1 MLVLDLCFA
10 FCKVGC
16 AVDCQNFVARGDF
29 ESLHNSQKIAKKE
42 EGWQERSSSI
52 MASSV
57 SRIYHRAMSIMTSKA
72 LLFVVTVA
80 VVLCLGSFARQNFRG
95 EISSSLRSTSYDLLD
110 TTGPLSRL
118 KAANS
123 KSDNGDSSHF
133 VFLQKFPL
141 ENTWGLLF
149 HTEVVVCP
157 SNAFDDDFITALD
170 SLAEK
175 LSPSAKSTD
184 DEKVPFMQVPE
195 EQWIKQSESKC
206 VELGYGG
213 GPCSTPCCGSPHR
226 NENTNYAI
234 NSRQAVISNAVGEE
248 KQLFLYGRKDGI
260 SGMDAYRAVCHGQ
273 NKSNMMAAI
282 DEGDKL
288 PKCVSNWSGE
298 DYNPITNNCNTY
310 TSTVLKCVYGLSDQ
324 KPNLGVSDMV
334 RVTCPTEKTED
345 GEIAQQCLIP
355 PETAVMNLSNI
366 DVIDGVESKKEE

>member
-1 MLVLDLCFA
+1 MT
-10 FCKVGC
+10 
-16 AVDCQNFVARGDF
+16 
-29 ESLHNSQKIAKKE
+29 
-42 EGWQERSSSI
+42 SSF
-52 MASSV
+52 

-72 LLFVVTVA
+72 LLLAAAAAAA
-80 VVLCLGSFARQNFRG
+80 VVCLGSFARQNFRG
-95 EISSSLRSTSYDLLD
+95 EIISSSLRSTTRSYELLD

-123 KSDNGDSSHF
+123 KSDNGDSYF

-149 HTEVVVCP
+149 HTEVVVC
-157 SNAFDDDFITALD
+157 NRHAFDEDFITLLD

-175 LSPSAKSTD
+175 LSPSA
-184 DEKVPFMQVPE
+184 DEKVPFVQVPE

-213 GPCSTPCCGSPHR
+213 GPCTTPCCGSPHR
-226 NENTNYAI
+226 NENTNYAL

-248 KQLFLYGRKDGI
+248 KQLFLYGKKDGI
-260 SGMDAYRAVCHGQ
+260 SGMDAYRAVCQ
-273 NKSNMMAAI
+273 NKRNMMAVI
-282 DEGDKL
+282 DGGDKL

-334 RVTCPTEKTED
+334 RVTCPTEKSED
-345 GEIAQQCLIP
+345 GEITHQCLIP
-355 PETAVMNLSNI
+355 TETTVMNILRN
-366 DVIDGVESKKEE
+366 VDGETKKEE